1 MREQNVSQNSV
12 LVVTILVMGFVVVTA
27 LVVRQGPVQIMPTSA
42 TPGITIDLHDRQRD
56 LNLKSF

>member
-27 LVVRQGPVQIMPTSA
+27 LVVRQGPVQVMPTST
-42 TPGITIDLHDRQRD
+42 TPGITIDSPNR
-56 LNLKSF
+56 